1 MADPTQEREVLRR
14 RVLGWSVAC
23 PRIEPGGDH
32 GRDLALTRDPVT
44 GLVDLA
50 QVDRIDALGQSLELA
65 LTTALG
71 SDIFNTDFGFDGL
84 RAISE
89 ETSTVIARERVRVA
103 VVQVLRK
110 DPRVLRIHDVDIG
123 ESLVPGSRELRVSV
137 AFQTVSGEDTQVN
150 LGRVDGLG

>member
-23 PRIEPGGDH
+23 PPVDPGDH
-32 GRDLALTRDPVT
+32 GRDLALATDPAT

-50 QVDRIDALGQSLELA
+50 QVEKIDALGQSLQLA

-71 SDIFNTDFGFDGL
+71 SDVFNTDFGFDGL
-84 RAISE
+84 RALTEDASPAI
-89 ETSTVIARERVRVA
+89 VRERVRVA

-110 DPRVLRIHDVDIG
+110 DPRVRRIHDVDVG
-123 ESLVPGSRELRVSV
+123 EDFVPGSRELNVSV
-137 AFQTVSGEDTQVN
+137 AFQTVSGDDAQAN